1 MGKTFRNT
9 PYGMVTKEGINPARF
24 NEQGTSGPQLYL
36 TRRAAIA
43 ASKARDRQRIYKQ
56 EAQTLSLILDKYPED
71 EVYEMN

>member
-24 NEQGTSGPQLYL
+24 NEQGASGPQLYL

-43 ASKARDRQRIYKQ
+43 ASKARDKQRIHKQ
-56 EAQTLSLILDKYPED
+56 EAQTLSFVPSAHPED